1 MAKGQK
7 RGNREVRKPKSE
19 SPKAPLAMSA
29 ASGVAQAFAVDTAKK
44 KKK

>member
-19 SPKAPLAMSA
+19 KPKAPLAAPA
-29 ASGVAQAFAVDTAKK
+29 ASGVALALAADTAKK
-44 KKK
+44 KK

>member
-19 SPKAPLAMSA
+19 RPKTSLAVSSA
-29 ASGVAQAFAVDTAKK
+29 SDVAQAFATDTAKK
-44 KKK
+44 KK